1 MGSLALILLF
11 VALFFV
17 LGFPVFVIGQRRG
30 LRNPWVAFVPVLG
43 VWIVLFEAIGKS
55 GWYSLL
61 AFLPYVGGLIMLL
74 WTAVELPARHG
85 RSRWWT
91 LLPHDSRREPD
102 RLLVLRVHAAAQRRL
117 LRLATDRQPT
127 SSATCWPVWPS
138 EDLA

>member
-30 LRNPWVAFVPVLG
+30 VRNPWVAFVPFLG
-43 VWIVLFEAIGKS
+43 IWIVLFEAIGKS

-61 AFLPYVGGLIMLL
+61 AFVPYVGGLVLLL
-74 WTAVELPARHG
+74 WTAVELPAQHG

-91 LLPHDSRREPD
+91 LL
-102 RLLVLRVHAAAQRRL
+102 LLLPGVNLIAYWFYAFTLPRNSVSFA
-117 LRLATDRQPT
+117 
-127 SSATCWPVWPS
+127 
-138 EDLA
+138 